1 MASPRTPVARLG
13 GQLPGFFAQRVL
25 WDPAN
30 RADPLLITLN
40 KSKRDF
46 SPTGRSKDY
55 AFSRTRFHGES

>member
-1 MASPRTPVARLG
+1 MASPRPPVARLG

-30 RADPLLITLN
+30 RAGPLLITLN
-40 KSKRDF
+40 KRDF
-46 SPTGRSKDY
+46 SPRGRSKDY